1 MYEALRITCTDL
13 PSASVERMNLHHL
26 TSLFQVFCLF
36 VCSFLFLHPKIKM
49 SYNFSSQKKKKKK
62 EQGTIMLWKIPT
74 EEMALLERVP
84 PKAQELVLGYS
95 PVKGFQGLPEMYPAQ
110 LRKPIYQL
118 L

>member
-1 MYEALRITCTDL
+1 
-13 PSASVERMNLHHL
+13 
-26 TSLFQVFCLF
+26 
-36 VCSFLFLHPKIKM
+36 
-49 SYNFSSQKKKKKK
+49 
-62 EQGTIMLWKIPT
+62 MLWKIPT